1 MATALVLATPPEY
14 LHDLI
19 GRDACCSD
27 FAQYSELLLDAR
39 AVFQILGAASL
50 DHSVLLSLEGCS
62 NPSLPADLQ
71 VSDPGVNLVI
81 GDRSV
86 ASGLR
91 FIGTLAE
98 ALNYPQHRSLTD
110 SAKSLTDSANL
121 D

>member
-1 MATALVLATPPEY
+1 MATALVLATPPENIR
-14 LHDLI
+14 DPI

-27 FAQYSELLLDAR
+27 FAQYSESLLDAR

-50 DHSVLLSLEGCS
+50 DHSVMLSLEGCS
-62 NPSLPADLQ
+62 NPSLQANRQ

-81 GDRSV
+81 GDRSG
-86 ASGLR
+86 ASRLR

-98 ALNYPQHRSLTD
+98 ALNYPQHWSLPD
-110 SAKSLTDSANL
+110 SAKL